1 MMEVR
6 HRGFQLAQFL
16 LLSANVVPEIRTTPR
31 GPEGSGRV
39 ANLSLRE
46 VGTRGPVRQV
56 VPAHSFRSG
65 EVGMKPESAL
75 FSYRWLNVLPG
86 ILLISLVVLFF
97 WFLGAAA
104 IIGSGGSI
112 EEQAQHTLPI
122 ALARDTGQAE

>member
-1 MMEVR
+1 
-6 HRGFQLAQFL
+6 
-16 LLSANVVPEIRTTPR
+16 
-31 GPEGSGRV
+31 
-39 ANLSLRE
+39 
-46 VGTRGPVRQV
+46 
-56 VPAHSFRSG
+56 
-65 EVGMKPESAL
+65 MKPESAL